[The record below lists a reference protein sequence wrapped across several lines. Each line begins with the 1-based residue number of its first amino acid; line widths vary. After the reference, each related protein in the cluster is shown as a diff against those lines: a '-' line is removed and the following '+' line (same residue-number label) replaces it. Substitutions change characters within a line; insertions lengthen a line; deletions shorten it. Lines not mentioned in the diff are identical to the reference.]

1 MTMFLIRI
9 SGYIPP
15 EKVNEFKMTADL
27 CFARWKHLCIDL
39 NFSKDLIYNDLC
51 HYQST
56 WKDQNNYLD
65 FLGSEDYKVL
75 IGCFRVLGNITKI
88 TRGEMLPEQ
97 QSDQK

>member
-1 MTMFLIRI
+1 MYLIRI

-27 CFARWKHLCIDL
+27 SFARWKHLCTDL
-39 NFSKDLIYNDLC
+39 TFSKDLIYNDLC

-56 WKDQNNYLD
+56 WTNKDNYLD
-65 FLGSEDYKVL
+65 FIRSEDYKVL

-88 TRGEMLPEQ
+88 TRGEMTPEQ
-97 QSDQK
+97 ETEQN

>member
-1 MTMFLIRI
+1 MFLIRI

-15 EKVNEFKMTADL
+15 EKVVEFKMTADS

-75 IGCFRVLGNITKI
+75 IGCFRALGNITKI

-97 QSDQK
+97 QSDQKR